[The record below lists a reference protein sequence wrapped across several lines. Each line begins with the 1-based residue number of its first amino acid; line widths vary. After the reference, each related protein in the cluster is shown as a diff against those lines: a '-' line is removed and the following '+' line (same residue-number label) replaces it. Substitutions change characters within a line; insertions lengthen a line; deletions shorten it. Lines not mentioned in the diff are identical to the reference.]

1 MSAPKDLPTSPKA
14 GGSIDKDIDVQ
25 TGKLGTG
32 PGYSGQEYDSQA
44 HASER
49 ALDANASDGV
59 TPPAADAALPPDNGK
74 RASYDPAT
82 GAARGSGA
90 GAGGGNA
97 GEDFDS
103 DAATGDGFPQTGRDV
118 DIER

>member
-1 MSAPKDLPTSPKA
+1 MSASKDHPASPKA

-25 TGKLGTG
+25 TGKLGAG

-44 HASER
+44 HESEK
-49 ALDANASDGV
+49 ALDANARAGG
-59 TPPAADAALPPDNGK
+59 AIPPDNGK

-82 GAARGSGA
+82 GAVHGSGS
-90 GAGGGNA
+90 GAGGGNE

-103 DAATGDGFPQTGRDV
+103 DAATGDGFPLTGRDSG
-118 DIER
+118 DKH

>member
-1 MSAPKDLPTSPKA
+1 MSAPKDLPASPRA

-25 TGKLGTG
+25 TGKLGAG

-44 HASER
+44 HESEK
-49 ALDANASDGV
+49 ALDANARAGG
-59 TPPAADAALPPDNGK
+59 AIPPDNGK

-82 GAARGSGA
+82 GAVHGSGS
-90 GAGGGNA
+90 GAGGGNE

-103 DAATGDGFPQTGRDV
+103 DAATGDGFPLTGRTAD
-118 DIER
+118 DTR

>member
-1 MSAPKDLPTSPKA
+1 MSAPKDLPASPNA

-25 TGKLGTG
+25 NGTLGTG

-44 HASER
+44 HAAEK
-49 ALDANASDGV
+49 ALDANTRADG
-59 TPPAADAALPPDNGK
+59 AIPPDNGK

-82 GAARGSGA
+82 GAVHGSGS
-90 GAGGGNA
+90 GAGGGNE

-103 DAATGDGFPQTGRDV
+103 DAATGDGFPLTGRDSG
-118 DIER
+118 DKH